1 MIWAKSMKRALNHL
15 RELIPRGTHL
25 PWKERLD
32 RINQGYIGWSAY
44 YRMTQVPAQLAAI
57 EAHIRRRLRSQ
68 LVGEQ
73 KQRRNL
79 FRRLLERGVNR
90 ASSTK

>member
-1 MIWAKSMKRALNHL
+1 MNWTRNW
-15 RELIPRGTHL
+15 R
-25 PWKERLD
+25 
-32 RINQGYIGWSAY
+32 
-44 YRMTQVPAQLAAI
+44 LAAI

-90 ASSTK
+90 ASSTKVFQKHRGRWFLSHLQAVEKAWNNE